1 MDLTPKLDPASG
13 EALYMQLYRS
23 IREDILQGRIPA
35 GARLPSIR
43 RLCGRLNLSRTP
55 VALAYEQLQAEGYVV
70 SKPRSGLFAAELP
83 PAWTAA
89 AASPAVTP
97 APNLAPTPTFSPT
110 SNLAPA
116 PTLAHTLPLASAPTL
131 ASAPASPEASVF
143 SRLTPAEAAEAPPL
157 VDFGYGAV
165 DLKSF
170 PAVRWRRLLNRS
182 LQAEANPI
190 LLYGDIQ
197 GELGLRK
204 QVVSYLHQTRGVR
217 CLPEQIVIGA
227 GTYHSLDLLLQLLEG
242 EVQILASE
250 NYVNTGVKSLFRRF
264 GYSGGSC
271 VPLPLEPDGVSLA
284 SLEAAGAQAVY
295 LTPSHQFPYG
305 MILSAAKRLQLLQ
318 WAEAHNSYLIENDY
332 DGEFRYGGAPIPSL
346 QSMDRAG
353 RVIYLGT
360 FSRALTPSFRLSY
373 LVLPLPLA
381 QRFKQG
387 EHSYDQLASPLFQ
400 ETLRL
405 FMESGELER
414 HMRRMR
420 VLYEH
425 KHAVLLEAL
434 RTSFGDRLQI
444 IGAGSGLHVLVRLS
458 PGAEETDMI
467 RKAAQRGV
475 KVYPVSVYSLLA
487 DKKTEGPVLLGF
499 GGLDTEAIRMG
510 VQLLAQAWL
519 P

>member
-1 MDLTPKLDPASG
+1 MFLTPKLDHTSG

-23 IREDILQGRIPA
+23 IREDMLQGRIPA

-43 RLCGRLNLSRTP
+43 SLCRRLSLSRTP
-55 VALAYEQLQAEGYVV
+55 VAQAYDQLQAEGYVI

-83 PAWTAA
+83 PALP
-89 AASPAVTP
+89 SKPKRDI
-97 APNLAPTPTFSPT
+97 PTPS
-110 SNLAPA
+110 L
-116 PTLAHTLPLASAPTL
+116 
-131 ASAPASPEASVF
+131 PEA
-143 SRLTPAEAAEAPPL
+143 AEAANTAEAPPL
-157 VDFGYGAV
+157 VDFGYAAV

-190 LLYGDIQ
+190 LLYGNIQ
-197 GELGLRK
+197 GEPGLRE
-204 QVVSYLHQTRGVR
+204 QIASYLHQTRGVR
-217 CLPEQIVIGA
+217 CKPEQIVVGA

-242 EVQILASE
+242 EVDILASE
-250 NYVNTGVKSLFRRF
+250 ESVNTGIKALFRRF

-271 VPLPLEPDGVSLA
+271 VPLPLEPDGVCLSPLRA
-284 SLEAAGAQAVY
+284 SGAQAVY

-318 WAEAHNSYLIENDY
+318 WAESQNGYLIENDY

-346 QSMDRAG
+346 QSMDQSG

-373 LVLPLPLA
+373 LVLPWQLVR
-381 QRFKQG
+381 RFKQG

-420 VLYEH
+420 TLYEH
-425 KHAVLLEAL
+425 KHAVLLDAL
-434 RTSFGDRLQI
+434 RDSFRDRLQV
-444 IGAGSGLHVLVRLS
+444 IGAGSGLHVLVKLYT
-458 PGAEETDMI
+458 GTEEADLI
-467 RKAAQRGV
+467 LKAARSGV
-475 KVYPVSVYSLLA
+475 KVYPVSVYALTA
-487 DKKTEGPVLLGF
+487 HKKTEGSVLLGF
-499 GGLDTEAIRMG
+499 GGLDTEDIRTG
-510 VQLLAQAWL
+510 VRLLAQAWL